1 MRMQYENQNRKVDNL
16 GRVTIP
22 KSIRDRLGWV
32 QNDDIEFYTMDN
44 AFIVL
49 SKKKTR
55 DSRYDIAIEVL
66 EELGIE
72 VPKVLRRDSNQNFPI
87 NEYCTAD

>member
-1 MRMQYENQNRKVDNL
+1 MEMRLQYENQSRKVDNL

-22 KSIRDRLGWV
+22 KPIRDRLGWT

-49 SKKKTR
+49 SKGKMR
-55 DSRYDIAIEVL
+55 DSRYDIAIDVL
-66 EELGIE
+66 EELGLE
-72 VPKVLRRDSNQNFPI
+72 VPKALRRDPNP
-87 NEYCTAD
+87 

>member
-1 MRMQYENQNRKVDNL
+1 MDVKIQYENQNRKVDNL

-22 KSIRDRLGWV
+22 KPIRDRLGWT
-32 QNDDIEFYTMDN
+32 QNDNIEFYTMDN
-44 AFIVL
+44 TFIVL
-49 SKKKTR
+49 SNRKMR

-72 VPKVLRRDSNQNFPI
+72 VPSALLGDPNS
-87 NEYCTAD
+87 

>member
-22 KSIRDRLGWV
+22 KSIRDRLGWA

-72 VPKVLRRDSNQNFPI
+72 VPKVLRKDPN
-87 NEYCTAD
+87 